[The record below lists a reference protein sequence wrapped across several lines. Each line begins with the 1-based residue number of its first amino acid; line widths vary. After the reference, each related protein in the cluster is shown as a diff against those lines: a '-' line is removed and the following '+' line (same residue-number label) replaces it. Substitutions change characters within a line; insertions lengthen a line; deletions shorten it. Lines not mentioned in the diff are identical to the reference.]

1 MAMTDRLCQNRKCRY
16 DGEQLLAYELEFHYE
31 EVGAQNIFT
40 SPAANTTGRL
50 VDNIVLSCTQVE
62 KLRIESAATTA
73 DEKSGQG

>member
-1 MAMTDRLCQNRKCRY
+1 MQ
-16 DGEQLLAYELEFHYE
+16 FHYE